1 MNASGLM
8 FAGFDT
14 REEARIWCCLFLE
27 AETPELCCDM
37 NSSTNVKFSKK
48 GGEELRITPMP
59 ENEFGVGAFACKI
72 CYNRWKK
79 IKQKEQKLKKRR
91 TSIAPVR
98 GDGGDVDADHDA
110 DAEVEG
116 EEALQVVD
124 EARLMNVENEAME
137 ATVLAVSPTAAGS
150 VASSTA
156 SEDVPAKAATSVAE
170 PARTMEEPKPPTY
183 PLPVA
188 SSTASEDVPAKAATS
203 VAEPARTMEE
213 PKPPTYPLPLQPN
226 RFWTWDEERLARWRQ
241 GCGDHQRPD
250 QGALHQR
257 RKMEGRDP
265 RYPDHARNGRP
276 RERHAREVDC
286 GAARGTC
293 SPRNNRQVPERCC
306 ATGPGALARDA
317 GHISQLGGNFWHS
330 LLLALRGRWNAAP
343 GCSPRMAVPHGSA
356 PVRTVKRFHEEV
368 GHLLVYRDGREE
380 RVNLRARL
388 RRTLSGSSFLSPSGK
403 QEQLSDVCRLWR
415 DWRSTANA
423 KGKSIE

>member
-1 MNASGLM
+1 M
-8 FAGFDT
+8 
-14 REEARIWCCLFLE
+14 
-27 AETPELCCDM
+27 
-37 NSSTNVKFSKK
+37 
-48 GGEELRITPMP
+48 
-59 ENEFGVGAFACKI
+59 
-72 CYNRWKK
+72 
-79 IKQKEQKLKKRR
+79 
-91 TSIAPVR
+91 
-98 GDGGDVDADHDA
+98 DA

-124 EARLMNVENEAME
+124 EARLMNVENDAME

-156 SEDVPAKAATSVAE
+156 SEDVPAKAATLVAE

-293 SPRNNRQVPERCC
+293 SPRSNRLNKTIVKCLNGAAQRVLAHLQETQVTSPSSVVTFGTPSFLLYGDGGMPHLDAVHEWQCLMALHPC
-306 ATGPGALARDA
+306 APSSDSMRRLATFLYTAMGVR
-317 GHISQLGGNFWHS
+317 S
-330 LLLALRGRWNAAP
+330 
-343 GCSPRMAVPHGSA
+343 GS
-356 PVRTVKRFHEEV
+356 TC
-368 GHLLVYRDGREE
+368 
-380 RVNLRARL
+380 ARL

-423 KGKSIE
+423 KEKSIE